1 MQLRNFDALSCPS
14 PNGASR
20 YVPVMKPVMKI
31 AFAIGI
37 ICLLV
42 GGALLWGPTRKF
54 MRQDSC
60 LDAGGKWASNGDFC
74 IYQNC
79 AESGSCLPSYRNNQ
93 VCNTLKEGI
102 SLEEVSLHLGM
113 PLKSSD
119 TTYFF
124 AGGGAQSQIE
134 ITVENGKVTRLNCGT

>member
-1 MQLRNFDALSCPS
+1 
-14 PNGASR
+14 
-20 YVPVMKPVMKI
+20 MKI

-42 GGALLWGPTRKF
+42 GGALLREPTRKF
-54 MRQDSC
+54 MLQKSC

-79 AESGSCLPSYRNNQ
+79 AESGSCLASYRNNQ
-93 VCNTLKEGI
+93 VCNTLKEAI
-102 SLEEVSLHLGM
+102 TLEEVSFHLGM
-113 PLKSSD
+113 PLKISGAI
-119 TTYFF
+119 YFF
-124 AGGGAQSQIE
+124 AGGGSQSQIE